1 MSTNKPP
8 SVNRYSQPLVESLIG
23 NADRLRINVDRLG
36 NGCTI
41 VDAGIEVV
49 GGIEVGR
56 IVAEIC
62 LGGLG
67 VVTLTNS
74 ASVKN
79 WPLTVNVHTANPVIS
94 CLGSQYAG
102 WNLSHGKGKGSFHA
116 LGSGPARALYAHEE
130 LFEELGY
137 QDSAQEGCLIME
149 VDKVPPVELVEKI
162 ADKCKIDPSKLT
174 IILTPTTSLAGGLQV
189 VARVLETGLHKAHTL
204 HFPLTDILGGY
215 GSAPA
220 CPPTSDFI
228 QAMGR
233 TNDAILFAGQI
244 QLFVKG
250 SDEAAEK
257 LANEMPSSTSSDY
270 GKPFAELFKEYD
282 YDFFKVDPMLF
293 SPARVIVT
301 AVDSGR
307 SFHAGNVDE
316 ALLDKSF
323 GVE

>member
-1 MSTNKPP
+1 M
-8 SVNRYSQPLVESLIG
+8 
-23 NADRLRINVDRLG
+23 
-36 NGCTI
+36 
-41 VDAGIEVV
+41 
-49 GGIEVGR
+49 
-56 IVAEIC
+56 
-62 LGGLG
+62 
-67 VVTLTNS
+67 
-74 ASVKN
+74 
-79 WPLTVNVHTANPVIS
+79 
-94 CLGSQYAG
+94 
-102 WNLSHGKGKGSFHA
+102 
-116 LGSGPARALYAHEE
+116 
-130 LFEELGY
+130 
-137 QDSAQEGCLIME
+137 
-149 VDKVPPVELVEKI
+149 
-162 ADKCKIDPSKLT
+162 
-174 IILTPTTSLAGGLQV
+174 

-204 HFPLTDILGGY
+204 HFPLTDILGGF

-307 SFHAGNVDE
+307 SFHAGNLDE